1 MDSADPLARRCP
13 FLPSRFPVRLKR
25 TPTPSGGGPVFRQGH
40 TSTYAPLLEPPNKLK
55 GAVIYLKGSK
65 AHVLMH
71 QLGVLSRARLHLF
84 QKLASPVKWDQCS
97 PDSGMLC
104 VSSLDQRHQRKWQ
117 LVRNAGFWAHPTPC
131 VLSRVRF
138 CSPMESSPP
147 GFVSPTFNQTTCSLN
162 ISRCF

>member
-84 QKLASPVKWDQCS
+84 QKLPHLQNGTSAALTRGCS
-97 PDSGMLC
+97 VCHLWTRGISVNGNWLEMLVSG
-104 VSSLDQRHQRKWQ
+104 
-117 LVRNAGFWAHPTPC
+117 PTPHLAC
-131 VLSRVRF
+131 LVVSDSAAPWRAAHQALSLQLLIR
-138 CSPMESSPP
+138 P
-147 GFVSPTFNQTTCSLN
+147 LAH
-162 ISRCF
+162 